1 MKLPSKP
8 YRSATR
14 ATLAI
19 ATGLAVA
26 GCGTWGGDRQSGP
39 EYDMSRQMEDL
50 EVPPDLIAPDTE
62 RAYRLPDDPGGR
74 ISARDMQQDT
84 AQRRQQPAQAQPGAT
99 PATSAEVLPES
110 AEVQLMRDGGTR
122 WLQVDGDPGEIW
134 DRLVAFW
141 DSQNLRLERNEPR
154 VGVMQTEWAEDR
166 AGIPLRGTQN
176 IFARALGN
184 IYDANTRDQYRM
196 RVERTN
202 GQSEIYITH
211 RGAEEQAEGESWR
224 WAMRPSDP
232 ELEAEMLNRLLV
244 FLTTGEAGE
253 GGTRVAETLVDR
265 PTELQLTEHDGS
277 PALLL
282 GGEYDRVWRQL
293 GTFLDR
299 AGLLVDEQDRQAG
312 IYEVTYRPGMTG
324 ESEERGF
331 FSRIFGRGGDRR
343 ENERYEIRLQDRGDG
358 DLLIDA
364 RDLDGDRLSDRDAE
378 FVLERIQTQMQR

>member
-1 MKLPSKP
+1 
-8 YRSATR
+8 
-14 ATLAI
+14 
-19 ATGLAVA
+19 
-26 GCGTWGGDRQSGP
+26 
-39 EYDMSRQMEDL
+39 MSRQMEDL

-84 AQRRQQPAQAQPGAT
+84 AQRQQQPAQAQPGAPT
-99 PATSAEVLPES
+99 RTVQVLPES

-122 WLQVDGDPGEIW
+122 WLQVDGDPDEIW

-141 DSQNLRLERNEPR
+141 DSQNLRLERNEPQ

-184 IYDANTRDQYRM
+184 VYDANTRDQYRM
-196 RVERTN
+196 RVERDN
-202 GQSEIYITH
+202 GRSEIYITH
-211 RGAEEQAEGESWR
+211 RGAEEQAEGQSWR

-244 FLTTGEAGE
+244 YLTTGDPGE

-324 ESEERGF
+324 EREERGF
-331 FSRIFGRGGDRR
+331 FSRVFGRGGDRR
-343 ENERYEIRLQDRGDG
+343 ENERYQIRLQDRGDG
-358 DLLIDA
+358 DLLIEA
-364 RDLDGDRLSDRDAE
+364 RDLEGDRLSDRDAE

>member
-1 MKLPSKP
+1 MKLPFKP
-8 YRSATR
+8 YHSATR

-26 GCGTWGGDRQSGP
+26 GCGGWGGDRQSGP
-39 EYDMSRQMEDL
+39 EYEMSRQMEDL

-84 AQRRQQPAQAQPGAT
+84 AQRQQQPAQAQPGAPT
-99 PATSAEVLPES
+99 RTVQVLPES

-141 DSQNLRLERNEPR
+141 DSQNLRLERNEPQ

-184 IYDANTRDQYRM
+184 VYDANTRDQYRM
-196 RVERTN
+196 RVERVN

-211 RGAEEQAEGESWR
+211 RGAEEQAEGQSWR

-244 FLTTGEAGE
+244 YLTTGDPGE
-253 GGTRVAETLVDR
+253 GGARVAETLVDR
-265 PTELQLTEHDGS
+265 PTELQMTEQDGS

-282 GGEYDRVWRQL
+282 GGEYERVWRQL

-312 IYEVTYRPGMTG
+312 IYEVTYRPDMTG
-324 ESEERGF
+324 DRDEPGF
-331 FSRIFGRGGDRR
+331 FGRIFGRGGDRR
-343 ENERYEIRLQDRGDG
+343 ENERYQIRLEDRGDG
-358 DLLIDA
+358 DLLIEA
-364 RDLDGDRLSDRDAE
+364 RDIEGDRLSNRDAE